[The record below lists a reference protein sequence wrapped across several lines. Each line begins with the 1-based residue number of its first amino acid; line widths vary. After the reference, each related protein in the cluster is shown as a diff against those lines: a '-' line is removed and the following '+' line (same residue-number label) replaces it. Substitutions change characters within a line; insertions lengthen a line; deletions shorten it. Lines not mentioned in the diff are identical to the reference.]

1 MPIVR
6 KIIAFGNSSKGVT
19 LPKSWLDFLEE
30 KHGKVEA
37 VTMEVD
43 GQIII
48 KPIIREEVDYAA
60 K

>member
-1 MPIVR
+1 LPIVR